1 MPEQGDMLLWK
12 NASAGSF
19 SVKDAY
25 SVMAKDY
32 ESVDTFFYGQLWKL
46 CIPKI
51 VAVFIWRLSLNRVPT
66 TDNLYKRQLIIC
78 KVEIDSI
85 SYTLFSCKFAALV
98 WNHSLLLEILVFN
111 IASLIWV
118 LEKININK
126 NVVSYS

>member
-25 SVMAKDY
+25 LVMAKDY

-46 CIPKI
+46 CIPRI

-78 KVEIDSI
+78 RVEIDSI
-85 SYTLFSCKFAALV
+85 SSTLFSCKFAALV

-126 NVVSYS
+126 NAMSYS